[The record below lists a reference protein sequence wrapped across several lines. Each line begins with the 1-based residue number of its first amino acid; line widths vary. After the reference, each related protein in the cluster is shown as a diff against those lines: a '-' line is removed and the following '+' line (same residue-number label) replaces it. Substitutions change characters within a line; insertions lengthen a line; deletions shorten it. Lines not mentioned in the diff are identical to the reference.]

1 MPPPQINLPLPSGY
15 MIDGYRFERQLSIGG
30 FSIVYLAYDPQ
41 GAPVAIKEYLPNA
54 LAVRKVGLLPQV
66 SAANRTAYQSGMMAF
81 YEEGIALAR
90 LNHPNIVRVLNFL
103 RANDTVYLVMRYE
116 QGCTLHQ
123 QIRKHHGE
131 FKENF
136 VRGVFVRLLS
146 GLREVH
152 ANKLLH
158 LDIKPSNIYLRTDG
172 NPVLI
177 DFGATRQALSRND
190 PELRP
195 TYTPGYAAP
204 EQYGN
209 QPGQGPWTDVYAV
222 GATMYACLAAAAPQ
236 PADTRCLKDGLVAA
250 TQRWAGQYSPQL
262 LDTIDQCLL
271 LDPLARPQSAFALQ
285 RMLTPPSAPSA
296 EPNAD
301 SPPAGSPPANL
312 PPAA

>member
-1 MPPPQINLPLPSGY
+1 MPPPQLNLPLPSGF
-15 MIDGYRFERQLSIGG
+15 MIDGYRFERQLSMGG
-30 FSIVYLAYDPQ
+30 FSIVYLATDPQ
-41 GAPVAIKEYLPNA
+41 GEPVAIKEYLPNA

-66 SAANRTAYQSGMMAF
+66 SAANRIAYQSGMMAF

-123 QIRKHHGE
+123 QIRKHHKE
-131 FKENF
+131 FKESF

-158 LDIKPSNIYLRTDG
+158 LDIKPSNIYLRVDG
-172 NPVLI
+172 SPVLI
-177 DFGATRQALSRND
+177 DFGATRQTLTSND

-209 QPGQGPWTDVYAV
+209 QPGQGPWTDLYAV
-222 GATMYACLAAAAPQ
+222 GASMYACLAAAAPQ
-236 PADTRCLKDGLVAA
+236 PADKRCVKDELVPA

-262 LDTIDQCLL
+262 LETIDQCLL
-271 LDPLARPQSAFALQ
+271 LDPFARPQSAFALQ
-285 RMLTPPSAPSA
+285 RMLALPAAPV
-296 EPNAD
+296 D
-301 SPPAGSPPANL
+301 SPPADL
-312 PPAA
+312 PPGDPAPAA